1 MTDIF
6 EKAAKAAKDVGDTVV
21 SSAKSLGGSLYNSTK
36 EQSELAGLNVQ
47 KSVLDKKLNDSYA
60 EIGKRYVDYMERCSS
75 TETFDVSD
83 IIEKIKPDLDKL
95 ADLKVQ
101 IEAKREQIK
110 EQDDERFAKKAQA
123 DYDFDKEKLDKAL
136 SMEIINEEEYN
147 EKLDFAKRKLDNY
160 MILRKIEAQLEMD
173 IISKEEYNE
182 KRKNIL
188 GR

>member
-83 IIEKIKPDLDKL
+83 IIEKIKPDL
-95 ADLKVQ
+95 
-101 IEAKREQIK
+101 EQIK

-123 DYDFDKEKLDKAL
+123 DYDFEKEKLDKAL

-160 MILRKIEAQLEMD
+160 MLLRKIEAQLEMD
-173 IISKEEYNE
+173 IISREEYNE